1 MGDLVGKVFDE
12 RNVVEKFAGM
22 IPGFGGYFNKNKRRD
37 ADKLLRDYVA
47 RQMDEQR
54 GRLANVTVQLTSA
67 PGGIEHLDL
76 AERATMKMQVFIDKI
91 KTASYGYAGWFDA
104 VKVQEEELEALY
116 NYDTSLLDGV
126 GRVANEVTA
135 LENAVA
141 TGEGLP
147 LVLNNLIRETDDL
160 NRAFAKRQ
168 DVILGT
174 HSGEAM

>member
-1 MGDLVGKVFDE
+1 MDLVGKVFEE
-12 RNVVEKFAGM
+12 RGFIEKIGGM

-37 ADKLLRDYVA
+37 ADKLLRDYIA

-54 GRLANVTVQLTSA
+54 GRLANVTVQLTST

-76 AERATMKMQVFIDKI
+76 AERATMKMQIFIDKMR
-91 KTASYGYAGWFDA
+91 TASYGYAGWFDA
-104 VKVQEEELEALY
+104 VKVQESDLEAIY

-141 TGEGLP
+141 TGEGIP
-147 LVLNNLIRETDDL
+147 LILNNLIQEMDSL
-160 NRAFAKRQ
+160 NRAFGRRQ

-174 HSGEAM
+174 Q

>member
-1 MGDLVGKVFDE
+1 MDITKKVFDE
-12 RNVVEKFAGM
+12 RGFIEKIGGK

-37 ADKLLRDYVA
+37 ADKLLREYIA

-54 GRLANVTVQLTSA
+54 GRLANVTLQLTSA
-67 PGGIEHLDL
+67 PGGLKHLEL
-76 AERATMKMQVFIDKI
+76 TERATMKMQVFIDKM

-104 VKVQEEELEALY
+104 VKVDEKDLEAIY
-116 NYDTSLLDGV
+116 NFDNSLLEGV

-135 LENAVA
+135 LEGALDS
-141 TGEGLP
+141 GEGIPIILRN
-147 LVLNNLIRETDDL
+147 LVKETDDL

-174 HSGEAM
+174 S

>member
-1 MGDLVGKVFDE
+1 MDLVGKVFEE
-12 RNVVEKFAGM
+12 RGFIEKIGGM
-22 IPGFGGYFNKNKRRD
+22 IPGFGGYFDRNKRRD
-37 ADKLLRDYVA
+37 ADKLLRDHIA

-104 VKVQEEELEALY
+104 VKVQENDLEAIY
-116 NYDTSLLDGV
+116 NYDTSLLEGV
-126 GRVANEVTA
+126 GRVTNEVTA
-135 LENAVA
+135 LEGAVA
-141 TGEGLP
+141 TGEGVP
-147 LVLNNLIRETDDL
+147 IILNNLIQETDNL

-174 HSGEAM
+174 A